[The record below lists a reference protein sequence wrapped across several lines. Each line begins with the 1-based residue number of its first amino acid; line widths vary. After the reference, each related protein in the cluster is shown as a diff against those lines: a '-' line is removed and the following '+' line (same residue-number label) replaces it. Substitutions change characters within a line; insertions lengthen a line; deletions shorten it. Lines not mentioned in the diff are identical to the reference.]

1 MPGGRVPK
9 NTRNDPGNKPDKG
22 LEGRGQHHIVPP
34 APTPKPVGPA
44 SIAGMEK
51 FEPVAFDQVAGGPG
65 NQNAKHGGHGHN
77 SGTVD
82 AGFAKE
88 SRGIKD
94 ASGLFAA
101 QKGHS
106 PTRSPG
112 KTTPTD
118 RATREKLATAE
129 GG

>member
-22 LEGRGQHHIVPP
+22 LEGGGQHHIAPP
-34 APTPKPVGPA
+34 GPTPKPAGPA

-65 NQNAKHGGHGHN
+65 NAAAGHGGHGK
-77 SGTVD
+77 GTGAVD

-88 SRGIKD
+88 SRGIHD

-106 PTRSPG
+106 PKRSAG
-112 KTTPTD
+112 TKTPTD
-118 RATREKLATAE
+118 METRRKLSVAE